1 MANVTNQG
9 GPKIE
14 PRIEPRSVDYA
25 QEVSSTLADVNPSV
39 ANAGAMSAA
48 DAPLQ
53 DIKSKELISGR
64 LPSEHLRLAVPSVAN
79 PFEHSP
85 LGPRHDYHMV
95 SGVINRSDNSAA
107 KHLIALLQS
116 PSRDIPER
124 DISHMRASIARENNM
139 IKLLQARLSD
149 ADRIHDGITRDREG

>member
-1 MANVTNQG
+1 MADIKNQL

-14 PRIEPRSVDYA
+14 PRIESRSVDYA
-25 QEVSSTLADVNPSV
+25 QEVSNTLAGPNPSM

-64 LPSEHLRLAVPSVAN
+64 FPSEQLRLAVPSIAN

-85 LGPRHDYHMV
+85 LGPRHDYHIV
-95 SGVINRSDNSAA
+95 SDVVNRFASSAA
-107 KHLIALLQS
+107 KNLIALLQS
-116 PSRDIPER
+116 PPRNIPER
-124 DISHMRASIARENNM
+124 DISHMRASVARENKM
-139 IKLLQARLSD
+139 IKLLQDRLSD
-149 ADRIHDGITRDREG
+149 ADRIHGAITRDREG